1 MFSSAVFRNVSFTDC
16 YLVYSCMNDCSMQK
30 VSFSKCNL
38 SESDFSSVRHKG
50 LAIMD
55 SNMERAS
62 LSATMF
68 KDMDLSGSTLASV
81 FMSESFRELRGA
93 QLDVSQAMDIVRLFG
108 VKVK

>member
-1 MFSSAVFRNVSFTDC
+1 
-16 YLVYSCMNDCSMQK
+16 
-30 VSFSKCNL
+30 
-38 SESDFSSVRHKG
+38 
-50 LAIMD
+50 
-55 SNMERAS
+55 
-62 LSATMF
+62 MF